1 MSLPLQR
8 CAFRRGPAADPR
20 SAFTLLEIFVVLG
33 IIAMFLA
40 LLVPFFLRMREGGR
54 SQVAVANLQ
63 RIGKAIQTYA
73 AEHQDQLPGP
83 LSVEQYPVDS
93 AGNPPRDGQL
103 LKYIATYLNAPAGSA
118 DAGTSA
124 KTTFTFPAWQTAE
137 HTTDAP
143 VFIVN
148 HEHVMP
154 AGQSAWGGDGK
165 APLKFA
171 DLKSWTR
178 KSGDKDEPVNL
189 AKTWA
194 LTEIDQEL
202 AKLMQI
208 KEPWVARTPL
218 KAVHVNHRNA
228 LYFDM
233 HVEQLVLSKAT
244 GAATMETV
252 PDGK

>member
-1 MSLPLQR
+1 MSLPHPR
-8 CAFRRGPAADPR
+8 RAFRLRRPTGSRA
-20 SAFTLLEIFVVLG
+20 AFTLLEIFVVLG

-63 RIGKAIQTYA
+63 RIGKAIQAYA
-73 AEHQDQLPGP
+73 ADHQDQLPGP
-83 LSVEQYPVDS
+83 LGLEHYPVDS
-93 AGNPPRDGQL
+93 AGSPPRDGQL
-103 LKYIATYLNAPAGSA
+103 LKYIAKYLNAPAGSA
-118 DAGTSA
+118 DAGASA

-143 VFIVN
+143 VFVVN
-148 HEHVMP
+148 HEHVLP

-165 APLKFA
+165 PPLKWA
-171 DLKSWTR
+171 ELRNWTR
-178 KSGDKDEPVNL
+178 KNGDKDEPVSL
-189 AKTWA
+189 AKIWA

-208 KEPWVARTPL
+208 KEPWVARTPQ
-218 KAVHVNHRNA
+218 KAVHLSHRNA

-233 HVEQLVLSKAT
+233 HVEQLVLSRAS
-244 GAATMETV
+244 GAATIENV